1 MNSMYNTNS
10 KITFL
15 GEGSLGGKAQ
25 GLLFINDILEEHKKD
40 TEFQAF
46 DVSIPQMTAIRT
58 DIFDAFMMQ
67 NKLYEI
73 AYSDRTDERI
83 ALQFQK
89 AELPFEI
96 IGDLKRLCNKTHTP
110 LAIRSSSR
118 LEDALYE
125 PFAGIYA
132 TKMTSNN
139 QPDPDQ
145 RFKKLLE
152 AIKFIYAST
161 FFKTAKDY
169 MSATNHNIEDEKMAV
184 IIQEIV
190 GNRFNDKFYPEI
202 SGVARSYNFYSLG
215 RAKPEDGVVNLAFG
229 LGKTIVDGGISWNYS
244 PSYPRIGPPF
254 ASTSDMMKKT
264 QLDFWSVNMG
274 KLPVYD
280 PIRET
285 EYLIKNSIMSAEN
298 DQTLSKLV
306 STFEQESGKIRMG
319 TGSFGPRILN
329 FSPILS
335 LNDIPLNDLIV
346 RLLKIC
352 EAAVKAPVEIE
363 FAVSLSDSKRNDKK
377 HRFGFLQVRPMVI
390 SDENV
395 KIDDTEFMSENII
408 ISSKNVLGNGV
419 VNDLIDIVY
428 VKPESFDPKYSTKI
442 AEEIQTINQN
452 LVSKNSKYLLV
463 GFGRWGSSDPWLGIP
478 VDWSNISGA
487 KVIVE
492 SMLPNMNV
500 ELSQGSHFFH
510 NLTSFNVNYFSIP
523 FNSKSKINWEWLI
536 SQSIIMETEFVR
548 HIKLSSPLLIKV
560 DGKKGNGII
569 SKCENQNV

>member
-1 MNSMYNTNS
+1 MHNTNS

-25 GLLFINDILEEHKKD
+25 GLLFINDILEQHKKD

-46 DVSIPQMTAIRT
+46 DVSIPQITAIRT
-58 DIFDAFMMQ
+58 DIFDTFMMQ
-67 NKLYEI
+67 NKLHEI

-132 TKMTSNN
+132 TKMTPNN

-169 MSATNHNIEDEKMAV
+169 MSATNHDIKDEKMAV

-190 GNRFNDKFYPEI
+190 GNRFNNKFYPEI

-244 PSYPRIGPPF
+244 PSYPKIGPPF
-254 ASTSDMMKKT
+254 ASTSEMMKKT

-280 PIRET
+280 PIKET
-285 EYLIKNSIMSAEN
+285 EYLIKNNIISAEN

-319 TGSFGPRILN
+319 TGSIGPRVLN

-346 RLLKIC
+346 KLLKIC
-352 EAAVKAPVEIE
+352 EKAVKAPVEIE
-363 FAVSLSDSKRNDKK
+363 FAVSLSDSKRTDKK

-390 SDENV
+390 SEENV
-395 KIDDTEFMSENII
+395 KIDDTEFASENII
-408 ISSKNVLGNGV
+408 ISSENVLGNGIV
-419 VNDLIDIVY
+419 DDLIDIVY
-428 VKPESFDPKYSTKI
+428 VKPESFDPKYSTQI

-452 LVSKNSKYLLV
+452 LVSKNLKYLLV

-523 FNSKSKINWEWLI
+523 FHSKSKINWEWLM
-536 SQSIIMETEFVR
+536 SQSTIIETKFVR

>member
-1 MNSMYNTNS
+1 MYNTNS